1 MNRTKSVIYTH
12 RSIITYNADTMK
24 SNNKQMMTIFLVVFI
39 DLFGFGIILPLLPYI
54 AEKYAATAVTIGL
67 LSGAYSLFQFI
78 SGPILGR
85 LSDRYGRK
93 KLLIISQLG
102 SMAGYVLLA
111 LAGSLPLLFLSRII
125 DGITGGNISIAQAYM
140 ADVTDKKTRAKGMGL
155 LGAAFG
161 LGFMFGPMVGGLL
174 SRYGFAAP
182 AAFAA
187 IISLISTLATSIFL
201 KETVNINKAK
211 LSPRTAMSYT
221 ELKRVLTTAPI
232 STLLVLFFLLS
243 LGFSGMQGTYAL
255 LVQTKFNWGPQQV
268 GYIFA
273 LIGIVAIITQVKI
286 LSTITAK
293 IGEYKT
299 LLTSVLILALGFGII
314 SLTNYIPLFIIGNI
328 FIPLGN
334 SLANPTLTAIA
345 TENIPPE
352 EYGEALGLLQSS
364 GSLGRIFGPVIAGEI
379 FYRFN
384 HNTPMLVSSVISL
397 LVAIFIIPKLTHIR
411 RS

>member
-1 MNRTKSVIYTH
+1 MKPTNNR
-12 RSIITYNADTMK
+12 
-24 SNNKQMMTIFLVVFI
+24 QMITIFLVVFI
-39 DLFGFGIILPLLPYI
+39 DLLGFGIILPLLPYI
-54 AEKYAATAVTIGL
+54 AEKYAATPVVIGL
-67 LSGAYSLFQFI
+67 LSGSYSLFQFI
-78 SGPILGR
+78 AGPILGR

-111 LAGSLPLLFLSRII
+111 VAGSLPLLFLSRII

-161 LGFMFGPMVGGLL
+161 LGFMFGPAFGGFL
-174 SRYGFAAP
+174 SQWGFAAP
-182 AAFAA
+182 AFFAA
-187 IISLISTLATSIFL
+187 GISLLSTLATGLFL
-201 KETVNINKAK
+201 KETVNVSKAK
-211 LSPRTAMSYT
+211 LSPRTAMT
-221 ELKRVLTTAPI
+221 FIELKRVITTKPI
-232 STLLVLFFLLS
+232 STLLILFFLLS
-243 LGFSGMQGTYAL
+243 LGFSGMQGTYGL
-255 LVQTKFNWGPQQV
+255 LVQAKFAWGPQQV

-286 LSTITAK
+286 LAFATAK
-293 IGEYKT
+293 YGEYKT
-299 LLTSVLILALGFGII
+299 LITSVLILALGFGII
-314 SLTNYIPLFIIGNI
+314 SLTSYIPLFIIGNI
-328 FIPLGN
+328 LIPLGN

-364 GSLGRIFGPVIAGEI
+364 GSLGRIFGPVLAGEI
-379 FYRFN
+379 FYRFG
-384 HNTPMLVSSVISL
+384 HNLPMLVSSIIFL
-397 LVAIFIIPKLTHIR
+397 LVSFLVIPKLTHLK

>member
-1 MNRTKSVIYTH
+1 MPMKVANNR
-12 RSIITYNADTMK
+12 
-24 SNNKQMMTIFLVVFI
+24 QMMTIFLVVFI
-39 DLFGFGIILPLLPYI
+39 DLLGFGIILPLLPYI
-54 AEKYAATAVTIGL
+54 AEKYSATPVVIGL

-161 LGFMFGPMVGGLL
+161 IGFMFGPAIGGYL
-174 SRYGFAAP
+174 SKYGFAAP
-182 AAFAA
+182 AYFAA
-187 IISLISTLATSIFL
+187 GISLLSTLATTVFL
-201 KETVNINKAK
+201 RETVNTKLAK
-211 LSPRTAMSYT
+211 DSPRTAMTFT
-221 ELKRVLTTAPI
+221 EFKKVLKTPPI
-232 STLLVLFFLLS
+232 RTLLLVFFLLS

-255 LVQTKFNWGPQQV
+255 FVQAKFGWGPTQV

-286 LSTITAK
+286 LSLATSK
-293 IGEYKT
+293 FGEYQT
-299 LLTSVLILALGFGII
+299 LVWSVLILAAGFGLIG
-314 SLTNYIPLFIIGNI
+314 STSYLPLFIIGNAL
-328 FIPLGN
+328 IPLGN

-345 TENIPPE
+345 TESIPPA
-352 EYGEALGLLQSS
+352 EYGETLGLLQSS
-364 GSLGRIFGPVIAGEI
+364 GSLGRIFGPIAAGAI
-379 FYRFN
+379 FAAFN
-384 HNTPMLVSSVISL
+384 HNAPMLIS
-397 LVAIFIIPKLTHIR
+397 ATIFIAIAFLVVPKLKKSR
-411 RS
+411 A